1 LVGEYGDETDGGA
14 IAVISLNDG
23 PFFTMLALG
32 SAGMVSIL
40 FMKLVAVIIPIII
53 GMILG
58 NLDEDMRKFLKQ
70 GSVVTIPF
78 FACGL
83 GYGIDFARL
92 ITAGSSGI
100 LLGLM
105 TVAIGGVFILFVD
118 RVAGAIVV
126 VGPGVSASTAPAA

>member
-1 LVGEYGDETDGGA
+1 MRPGWVIRSVGFSDYFGDDQLKQWVICRVGGEYGDETDGGA

-32 SAGMVSIL
+32 SAGMVSIP
-40 FMKLVAVIIPIII
+40 FMNLVAVIIPIII

-78 FACGL
+78 LPL
-83 GYGIDFARL
+83 G
-92 ITAGSSGI
+92 
-100 LLGLM
+100 
-105 TVAIGGVFILFVD
+105 
-118 RVAGAIVV
+118 
-126 VGPGVSASTAPAA
+126 